1 LRIRIMTATG
11 AVMGMVLG
19 LAASWL
25 VLLVTLAT
33 VFLLL
38 VAIIVLLFT
47 SIWPWA
53 IMGALAVV
61 TLLLRRLGRSSGRP
75 REPQDIRQSF

>member
-1 LRIRIMTATG
+1 MTATG

-25 VLLVTLAT
+25 VLLAT

-38 VAIIVLLFT
+38 VVIIVLLFT